1 MNMQSSKLVDE
12 FTRAVRRR
20 QSLRDWAKAL
30 LGAALIFLL
39 VYLWSLIYGSPA
51 AGAAER
57 PQRQTFSGIGT
68 VDRFADGHAQV
79 KFQGLT
85 AQVYPA
91 FAISPSTGTPA
102 FSPRYSPAA
111 DEVHFVSDIQ
121 SDGGKVLKKLISL
134 GRRTITSLLP
144 NDATSVPQILSSAR
158 FTLSGIDP
166 SNGIAA
172 QAVGES
178 TFSVFNVTESFF
190 CWAIQVND
198 AMKLERPT
206 AGWDVPEL
214 KQHGFYWYNGAGS
227 FYVCFPW
234 DSYIQNCTWFDP
246 AFTSQVQIYNSIAA
260 KTLLINASLS
270 ILDTISYQPSPGTNY
285 NNFTFTEVKGLSG
298 VNVRGWVQLPGIQSA
313 TLGYSALFWRVS
325 NASMEWLAASITGT
339 QTIILYKGTT
349 KFNTTVLTYTNMPA
363 LGTYQFSQTPTS
375 GTNTFS
381 ASAFTVL
388 MDDYFRDA
396 WHWSYG
402 FTMVSSNEGGG
413 VDADVPYYSADTSV
427 VGRRPN
433 LRIQLVPRNPATSI
447 VRAGLRTA
455 TQAIINVTGVDS
467 QFQYRLNRGS
477 VSVLSASLTA
487 TAKADGSSDIL
498 INIPADYDYMVQV
511 GRDSVWCTP
520 ITLHQAGGATDISSL
535 PTLAQLNTEIAS
547 VTTDTRNVQGG
558 WIASVSSNITNASA
572 YLDALIKFNGN
583 ILGSTDFASW
593 SIDGE
598 GNFNEG
604 ARLTLRGMSDTSAEP
619 NIHIAITKSNGTQD
633 VLYGT
638 YKVPV
643 LSASNS
649 ITHFVYA
656 FANVGGVTSYEHA
669 YNYYLAPKSATG
681 HFVLNAQVDHLPWR
695 KNIRGSWNVKE
706 NDVDTSALA
715 TSDALSDYGDRLWP
729 ANAMRDATV
738 AFSAVAWNGREAGI
752 YNVITSRNVPEGG
765 VYGVEVKSVTGA
777 LERHVADYDEETN
790 RIRRWYPV
798 PAAQSLLQ
806 FAATAGE
813 IGVASL
819 TVASQY

>member
-1 MNMQSSKLVDE
+1 MQSSKVVDE

-20 QSLRDWAKAL
+20 QLIRDWAKAL
-30 LGAALIFLL
+30 LGAALIFLF
-39 VYLWSLIYGSPA
+39 VYLWSLIYGSPDA
-51 AGAAER
+51 NADAYIQFDAPWENSQLPNSTFTFGDIGAGMIFIIGAIVLCAFNILFINLWKILRRCWLPMLLLACYGSPDAYAAER
-57 PQRQTFSGIGT
+57 TQRQTFSGIGT

-91 FAISPSTGTPA
+91 FAISPSTGTPT
-102 FSPRYSPAA
+102 FSPRDSPAA

-121 SDGGKVLKKLISL
+121 SDGGKVLKKIISL

-158 FTLSGIDP
+158 FTLSGMDVSDGIVLQYPGAID
-166 SNGIAA
+166 
-172 QAVGES
+172 S
-178 TFSVFNVTESFF
+178 TGNPLYVLHPITEATF

-198 AMKLERPT
+198 DMKLERPT

-214 KQHGFYWYNGAGS
+214 KQRGFYWYNGAGS

-234 DSYIQNCTWFDP
+234 NSYIQNCTWFDP

-339 QTIILYKGTT
+339 QTVMFYKGTT
-349 KFNTTVLTYTNMPA
+349 KFNTNVLTYTNMPA
-363 LGTYQFSQTPTS
+363 LGTFQFSQTPTS

-381 ASAFTVL
+381 ASAFTILV
-388 MDDYFRDA
+388 DDFFRDA

-467 QFQYRLNRGS
+467 MFQYRLNRGS
-477 VSVLSASLTA
+477 IFVLSASLTA
-487 TAKADGSSDIL
+487 TVKADGSYDVL
-498 INIPADYDYMVQV
+498 LNIPADYDYMVQV

-547 VTTDTRNVQGG
+547 VTIDTRSVQGG

-604 ARLTLRGMSDTSAEP
+604 ARLTLRGMSDTSAE
-619 NIHIAITKSNGTQD
+619 
-633 VLYGT
+633 
-638 YKVPV
+638 
-643 LSASNS
+643 
-649 ITHFVYA
+649 
-656 FANVGGVTSYEHA
+656 
-669 YNYYLAPKSATG
+669 
-681 HFVLNAQVDHLPWR
+681 
-695 KNIRGSWNVKE
+695 
-706 NDVDTSALA
+706 
-715 TSDALSDYGDRLWP
+715 
-729 ANAMRDATV
+729 
-738 AFSAVAWNGREAGI
+738 
-752 YNVITSRNVPEGG
+752 
-765 VYGVEVKSVTGA
+765 
-777 LERHVADYDEETN
+777 
-790 RIRRWYPV
+790 
-798 PAAQSLLQ
+798 
-806 FAATAGE
+806 
-813 IGVASL
+813 
-819 TVASQY
+819 